1 MTISELALAPA
12 SSMTWRRPQVVFGL
26 LTVLTLLMMVLNVGI
41 GSIPFSPLEI
51 WQVLTG
57 PAENTT
63 ISSNISSNCPTPIRL
78 QPRRRPMIV
87 SERALSPAPSMT
99 WRRPQVVF
107 GLLTVLTLIM
117 MVLNVG
123 IGSIP
128 FSPLEIWQ
136 VLTGPAENTT
146 ISSIIWNLRIPRAI
160 AAVLGGAYLAASGLL
175 LQIYFRNPIVG
186 PYILGISSGAT
197 LMVSFVM
204 LTSITVGWTL
214 FTPFIST
221 LAAFAGAYGV
231 MLIVL
236 AIASRVKGGVTL
248 LIVGLMMG
256 YLCGGVTA
264 ILTALAEK
272 EKIKGF
278 VLWQLGS
285 FSGFKWDEIGIL
297 LVFGGAV
304 LILLFVQSKPLNA
317 FLLGEEYAA
326 SMGVNIRRFRLL
338 ILLCACA
345 LAGMITS
352 MAGPVAFIGMAVPHM
367 ARLSFGTSDNRI
379 LIPGACLMGALVASV
394 CDLIART
401 VLSPVE
407 LPLSAITAF
416 FGAPI
421 VITLLL
427 KRRVKL

>member
-1 MTISELALAPA
+1 VTTSDLALQ
-12 SSMTWRRPQVVFGL
+12 STRLFTWRRPSVVFFL
-26 LTVLTLLMMVLNVGI
+26 LALLMLVMMVLNVVI
-41 GSIPFSPLEI
+41 GSIHYSLMDI
-51 WQVLTG
+51 WQVLTR
-57 PAENTT
+57 PEDNST
-63 ISSNISSNCPTPIRL
+63 IS
-78 QPRRRPMIV
+78 
-87 SERALSPAPSMT
+87 A
-99 WRRPQVVF
+99 
-107 GLLTVLTLIM
+107 
-117 MVLNVG
+117 
-123 IGSIP
+123 
-128 FSPLEIWQ
+128 
-136 VLTGPAENTT
+136 
-146 ISSIIWNLRIPRAI
+146 IIWNLRVPRAI
-160 AAVLGGAYLAASGLL
+160 AAVFGGAYLAVAGLL

-204 LTSITVGWTL
+204 LTTVTVGWTM
-214 FTPFIST
+214 FSPFIST
-221 LAAFAGAYGV
+221 LAAFAGAYCV

-236 AIASRVKGGVTL
+236 AIASRVKGAITL
-248 LIVGLMMG
+248 LLVGLMMG
-256 YLCGGVTA
+256 YLCSAVTA

-285 FSGFKWDEIGIL
+285 FSGFKWNEITIL
-297 LVFGGAV
+297 LVFGGAIF
-304 LILLFVQSKPLNA
+304 ILLSLQSKPLNA

-345 LAGMITS
+345 LSGMITS

-379 LIPGACLMGALVASV
+379 LIPGACLMGALVASL
-394 CDLIART
+394 CDLVART

-421 VITLLL
+421 VIILLL
-427 KRRVKL
+427 QRKVKL

>member
-1 MTISELALAPA
+1 MTTSDLCLQETRPLLLRRAPLVFALLGCL
-12 SSMTWRRPQVVFGL
+12 SL
-26 LTVLTLLMMVLNVGI
+26 VLMLLNVGI
-41 GSIPFSPLEI
+41 GSVPFSPAEI
-51 WQVLTG
+51 WQALGQTSEASTTG
-57 PAENTT
+57 
-63 ISSNISSNCPTPIRL
+63 
-78 QPRRRPMIV
+78 
-87 SERALSPAPSMT
+87 
-99 WRRPQVVF
+99 F
-107 GLLTVLTLIM
+107 
-117 MVLNVG
+117 
-123 IGSIP
+123 
-128 FSPLEIWQ
+128 
-136 VLTGPAENTT
+136 
-146 ISSIIWNLRIPRAI
+146 IIWNIRIPRAI
-160 AAVLGGAYLAASGLL
+160 AAVFGGAYLAASGLL
-175 LQIYFRNPIVG
+175 LQIYFKNPIVG

-204 LTSITVGWTL
+204 LTSVTVGWTL

-236 AIASRVKGGVTL
+236 AIANRVKGGVTL

-256 YLCGGVTA
+256 YLCGAVSA
-264 ILTALAEK
+264 ILTAFAEK
-272 EKIKGF
+272 DKIKGF

-285 FSGFKWDEIGIL
+285 FSGFKWDEIWL
-297 LVFGGAV
+297 LLAAGGAILV
-304 LILLFVQSKPLNA
+304 LLYLQSKPLNA

-326 SMGVNIRRFRLL
+326 SMGVDIRRFRFL

-345 LAGMITS
+345 LAGMVTS

-379 LIPGACLMGALVASV
+379 LIPGACLMGGLVASL

-401 VLSPVE
+401 VMAPVE

-421 VITLLL
+421 VISLLL